1 MATFLIT
8 YYFCHTNDFAV
19 LSHIQNRTLKVYLL
33 VIPGHITISCVTL
46 PKWLSFPIIKNY
58 IDWHLSKHC
67 LCVSWAEQLS
77 VSRHIHVFKLFLL
90 RKKPVL
96 IKWKLIHCSASR
108 FCVKRMHDKKL
119 QYLTM
124 WRSLKRHFVWS
135 YLLQLKNVTQSAI
148 PVLKTEIAQLLETN
162 CDFV

>member
-8 YYFCHTNDFAV
+8 YYFCHTNEFAV

-90 RKKPVL
+90 RKKTCTYQMKTNTL
-96 IKWKLIHCSASR
+96 FCKQILRQNWKEC
-108 FCVKRMHDKKL
+108 M
-119 QYLTM
+119 T
-124 WRSLKRHFVWS
+124 
-135 YLLQLKNVTQSAI
+135 KNCNTWQCED
-148 PVLKTEIAQLLETN
+148 P
-162 CDFV
+162 